1 MGGGGMSE
9 VTLVKQLPLE
19 LNEAD
24 AAVMR
29 RVLFESVGGL
39 SERDQKGWRRFWN
52 QIKRAE
58 PGEVFSIETWFPRV
72 GAYHRRHMLMEQ
84 RVFQA
89 QERIA
94 EFESFR
100 AWLKVGAGFVY
111 WIPGPKGAVMPIP
124 KSISYRKLDEEGM
137 RAFHDSCI
145 DFLRGPHA
153 PKVLWPHLNPA
164 DGAEMMETIIGGF
177 V

>member
-72 GAYHRRHMLMEQ
+72 GAYHRRHMP
-84 RVFQA
+84 
-89 QERIA
+89 
-94 EFESFR
+94 ST
-100 AWLKVGAGFVY
+100 AGRRS
-111 WIPGPKGAVMPIP
+111 PTTACATR
-124 KSISYRKLDEEGM
+124 YRPCRTK
-137 RAFHDSCI
+137 
-145 DFLRGPHA
+145 P
-153 PKVLWPHLNPA
+153 WPR
-164 DGAEMMETIIGGF
+164 
-177 V
+177 